1 MKKGERATIRE
12 IVNKTAYHYEACI
25 DFGFDQKEVLELTK
39 GFQKAL
45 FDGKYNADKEEKA

>member
-25 DFGFDQKEVLELTK
+25 EFGFSQEQALELTK

-45 FDGKYNADKEEKA
+45 FDAKYEKEETA